1 MSLSALSTRLLHK
14 EVQLLIAIVSG
25 NTLIEKLNFLLND
38 QYQETRFLKDSV
50 LILCISFL
58 DKQYRL
64 R

>member
-14 EVQLLIAIVSG
+14 EVQLLIAIING
-25 NTLIEKLNFLLND
+25 NTLIEMLSFLLNER
-38 QYQETRFLKDSV
+38 YQETRFLKDSV
-50 LILCISFL
+50 LIFCISFL